1 MKEIALSLREIK
13 CKNKRKRRER
23 QKKCYR
29 IRVLLCKKK
38 KISERKRYITMMN
51 LNNFGIGE
59 GRVTKKPVAMDNK
72 DGSKKVFVTVAIQ
85 DNFASG
91 ADKEK
96 KTQFVNFEG
105 FVPKD
110 RKSSVYDKLE
120 VGDKI
125 AVQYR
130 IETPSYEKDGEKVY
144 KTALVIEN
152 IQFKESMAE
161 KTARQARHA
170 ADAAAA
176 DAE

>member
-1 MKEIALSLREIK
+1 MLNLS
-13 CKNKRKRRER
+13 N
-23 QKKCYR
+23 Y
-29 IRVLLCKKK
+29 
-38 KISERKRYITMMN
+38 
-51 LNNFGIGE
+51 GICE
-59 GRVTKKPVAMDNK
+59 GRITKKPVAMDNK
-72 DGSKKVFVTVAIQ
+72 DGSKKVFVTLAVQ

-91 ADKEK
+91 KDKER
-96 KTQFVNFEG
+96 KTQFLNLEG

-110 RKSSVYDKLE
+110 RQSSVYEKLG
-120 VGDKI
+120 VGDKVAI
-125 AVQYR
+125 QYR
-130 IETPSYEKDGEKVY
+130 VETPSYEKDGQTIY

>member
-1 MKEIALSLREIK
+1 
-13 CKNKRKRRER
+13 
-23 QKKCYR
+23 
-29 IRVLLCKKK
+29 
-38 KISERKRYITMMN
+38 MMN
-51 LNNFGIGE
+51 LSNYGMCE

-72 DGSKKVFVTVAIQ
+72 DGSKKVFVTLAVQ

-91 ADKEK
+91 KDKER
-96 KTQFVNFEG
+96 KTQFLNLEG

-110 RKSSVYDKLE
+110 RQSSVYEKLD
-120 VGDKI
+120 VGDKVAI
-125 AVQYR
+125 QYR
-130 IETPSYEKDGEKVY
+130 VETPSYEKDGQTIY

>member
-1 MKEIALSLREIK
+1 M
-13 CKNKRKRRER
+13 
-23 QKKCYR
+23 
-29 IRVLLCKKK
+29 
-38 KISERKRYITMMN
+38 
-51 LNNFGIGE
+51 LNMSNFGICE
-59 GRVTKKPVAMDNK
+59 GRITKKPVAMDNK
-72 DGSKKVFVTVAIQ
+72 DGSKKVFVTLAVQ

-91 ADKEK
+91 ADKER
-96 KTQFVNFEG
+96 KTQFLNLEG

-110 RKSSVYDKLE
+110 RKASVYEKLE
-120 VGDKI
+120 VGDKVAI
-125 AVQYR
+125 QYR
-130 IETPSYEKDGEKVY
+130 VETPSYEKDGEKIY